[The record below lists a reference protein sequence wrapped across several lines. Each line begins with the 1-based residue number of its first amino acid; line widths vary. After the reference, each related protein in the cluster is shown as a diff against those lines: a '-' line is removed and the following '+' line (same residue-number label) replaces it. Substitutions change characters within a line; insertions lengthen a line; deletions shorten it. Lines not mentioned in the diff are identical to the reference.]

1 MNYEPD
7 SSEKRQEGGG
17 SLLALAFLAL
27 VVGAASGLVGGIFR
41 LSLERADDLR
51 NALISWAHG
60 WKFLGFIALTAACAG
75 AVSYTHLTLP
85 TNREV

>member
-7 SSEKRQEGGG
+7 SLETRQGEGG

-27 VVGAASGLVGGIFR
+27 VVGAASGLVGAIFR

-51 NALISWAHG
+51 NALIAWARG
-60 WKFLGFIALTAACAG
+60 RKFLGFITS
-75 AVSYTHLTLP
+75 AVSLDTG
-85 TNREV
+85 

>member
-7 SSEKRQEGGG
+7 SLETHQGEGG

-27 VVGAASGLVGGIFR
+27 VVGAASGLVGAIFR

-51 NALISWAHG
+51 NALIAWARG
-60 WKFLGFIALTAACAG
+60 RKFLGFITS
-75 AVSYTHLTLP
+75 AVSLDTG
-85 TNREV
+85 